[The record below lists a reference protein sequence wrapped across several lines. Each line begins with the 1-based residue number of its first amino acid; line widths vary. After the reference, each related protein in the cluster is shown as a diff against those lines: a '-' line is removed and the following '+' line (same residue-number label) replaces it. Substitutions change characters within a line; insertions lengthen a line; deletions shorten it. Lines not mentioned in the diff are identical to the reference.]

1 MVLMNSAYTV
11 SFLAT
16 SCSLFLLA
24 TLVGA
29 RRLPFG
35 GMTAFAL
42 SPSSSL
48 RVVDQPDYELASL
61 DMSHRWLDL
70 VEKNQVEAKVQV
82 SDGESTVSVRYGVR
96 IATGKDQARCEE
108 FVIQDLDGTEGPP
121 SDKIR
126 IINETLAN
134 LQADAAASSIKYK
147 MDGDFCA
154 QLQLVRTLRP
164 PPTLGFSE
172 STSSVPPPY
181 NAETDSF
188 VTGPLRLDLRPLVGT
203 VSLPDLTTKWDI
215 FHNVSP
221 ADTRGHFLL
230 LPTLAD
236 REKNWRGQTILS
248 DDCHDL
254 VLMADSVRPYGSLL
268 LGFNSVG
275 AGASQNH
282 IHCHSW
288 PSPPLPLLK
297 AANSNQDEGLDGWNC
312 YAVSKVKSIYD
323 FYDIEEGKVECSYL
337 KYPVFCIQLSASRE
351 HLHLLAKALSAS
363 LDAFGD
369 APYNI
374 GFLNRPPLRE
384 EDYEE
389 DDEEEDD
396 EMTSAAADTSFV
408 DVFLFARSKERS
420 SVLPSLKLG
429 ISEMMGLFHA
439 QSDEELK
446 ILTTRNDS
454 DEDNEVENGLMGQAL
469 QDVSFQDE
477 EGHEHEEG
485 HDHDEVENGPM
496 GLALQDVSFQDEEGL
511 WTCIKENL
519 MKLEASDN

>member
-1 MVLMNSAYTV
+1 MVLVNSAYTV

-16 SCSLFLLA
+16 GCSLFLLA
-24 TLVGA
+24 ALVGA

-35 GMTAFAL
+35 RMAAFA
-42 SPSSSL
+42 SSQSSSL

-70 VEKNQVEAKVQV
+70 VQNNQVEAKVQV

-126 IINETLAN
+126 SINETLAN
-134 LQADAAASSIKYK
+134 LQADAAAPSIKYK
-147 MDGDFCA
+147 IDGDFCA

-188 VTGPLRLDLRPLVGT
+188 VMGPLRLDLRPLVGT
-203 VSLPDLTTKWDI
+203 VSLPHLTTKWDI

-236 REKNWRGQTILS
+236 RETNWRGQNILS
-248 DDCHDL
+248 ADCRDL
-254 VLMADSVRPYGSLL
+254 VLMADSVRPHGSLL

-297 AANSNQDEGLDGWNC
+297 ATNSNQDETFNGWNC

-351 HLHLLAKALSAS
+351 HLQLLAKALSAS

-374 GFLNRPPLRE
+374 GFLNRPPP
-384 EDYEE
+384 
-389 DDEEEDD
+389 EEEDD

-420 SVLPSLKLG
+420 GVLPSLKLG

-454 DEDNEVENGLMGQAL
+454 DEDNEVENG
-469 QDVSFQDE
+469 
-477 EGHEHEEG
+477 
-485 HDHDEVENGPM
+485 PM
-496 GLALQDVSFQDEEGL
+496 VQALQDVSFQDEEGL
-511 WTCIKENL
+511 WECIKENL